1 MSDHAIARAFRAL
14 AEHFDR
20 MGHTSLSGELKG
32 AADNVD
38 PPAKA
43 AEGPIDVCKPAPA
56 PDVPPAEE
64 RAE

>member
-20 MGHTSLSGELKG
+20 MGHTSLSGVLTS
-32 AADNVD
+32 AADND